1 MREEFKP
8 KKEELLRKAWK
19 AEWDSME
26 EPKITWEEFKH
37 RKQRKLFICME
48 RRTEH
53 RSRSRQGVSQPNLQV
68 LDYMRCEGRQ
78 AILPR
83 G

>member
-1 MREEFKP
+1 MISYFLFSNFLFLIFMVDIFLKVWDTFFVMREEFKP

-37 RKQRKLFICME
+37 RKQRKSFIPKKRGWLF
-48 RRTEH
+48 R
-53 RSRSRQGVSQPNLQV
+53 
-68 LDYMRCEGRQ
+68 
-78 AILPR
+78 
-83 G
+83 